1 MEALTKAIAKEYRQR
16 AERLP
21 PNGLQDIGDRRKLRI
36 ELQNRCN
43 LTELEALNIINGY
56 HIDLYVRISE
66 IREEERLMKEKED
79 GDADGV

>member
-36 ELQNRCN
+36 ELQNRCA
-43 LTELEALNIINGY
+43 LLEVEAVNVLNGFHVDVYI
-56 HIDLYVRISE
+56 VASQRRI
-66 IREEERLMKEKED
+66 RRMEEENE
-79 GDADGV
+79 

>member
-1 MEALTKAIAKEYRQR
+1 MEALTKTIATEYRQR

-21 PNGLQDIGDRRKLRI
+21 PNGLQDIGDRRKLRL

-56 HIDLYVRISE
+56 HVDLYVRISE

-79 GDADGV
+79 GDADRV